1 MDFIQMLMTRIVTF
15 KVSFTKEAIR
25 GNMEMLA
32 FYRRRRLTFSLL
44 KKTKI
49 KVMSL

>member
-1 MDFIQMLMTRIVTF
+1 MLMTRIITF

-32 FYRRRRLTFSLL
+32 FYRRKPTRKPKADQKQQQLVICFQN
-44 KKTKI
+44 
-49 KVMSL
+49 